1 MNLKETDKLIFIK
14 KEQCYPDFLE
24 RLLND
29 KDTIYEIATN
39 HKETIEMIKTN
50 RLKSFPIRKRDD

>member
-1 MNLKETDKLIFIK
+1 MKLKDNDNLLFIT

-29 KDTIYEIATN
+29 KDNIYEIASN
-39 HKETIEMIKTN
+39 NRETIDMIRAN
-50 RLKSFPIRKRDD
+50 RLKSFPIRKRE